1 MIRDLAGLTQEQL
14 EILRARL
21 VRAASAGRSTDE
33 LREIEDAL
41 RRMEGSTYGMCVE
54 CAATLPWTRLDAHPE
69 AKRCVRCETER
80 ERRRAQRVPPA
91 P

>member
-1 MIRDLAGLTQEQL
+1 VIRDLAGLTQEQRAA
-14 EILRARL
+14 LRARL
-21 VRAASAGRSTDE
+21 VRAASVERSTEE

-41 RRMEGSTYGMCVE
+41 RRMEGATYGLCVE
-54 CAATLPWTRLDAHPE
+54 CAAALPWIRLDARPE